1 MEKIFTLTVMM
12 FSFSGILLL
21 GLEIPE
27 ELGEAYRFEYR
38 VIIIQNPLI
47 WISYP
52 AFIDLPNVDAL
63 NAAVEKFVEE
73 MWEKWKEE
81 LAYAQKNL
89 VKYHQQVDYYLTFE
103 INWLSEDLVS
113 IIFQDSAYTGGAHGQ
128 PSIKVFN
135 YNLKRKRII
144 HLKDLFKEEV
154 DYKRQ
159 INEKVKKWLEYA
171 LTIEEFETIKDDDQ
185 FSINRL
191 GIEIILQVYEYTP
204 YAYGSPRILICYDEL
219 QGFND
224 WFLNVIKKGRWY

>member
-1 MEKIFTLTVMM
+1 MNTLPRQSVLLSHTLLKDGGHMEKIFTLTVMM

-103 INWLSEDLVS
+103 INWPSEDLVS
-113 IIFQDSAYTGGAHGQ
+113 IIFQDSAYTGGGTRSA
-128 PSIKVFN
+128 F
-135 YNLKRKRII
+135 
-144 HLKDLFKEEV
+144 
-154 DYKRQ
+154 
-159 INEKVKKWLEYA
+159 
-171 LTIEEFETIKDDDQ
+171 DQ
-185 FSINRL
+185 SAQL
-191 GIEIILQVYEYTP
+191 
-204 YAYGSPRILICYDEL
+204 
-219 QGFND
+219 
-224 WFLNVIKKGRWY
+224 